1 MKIKVLALAA
11 AGILATTPMQADA
24 ADAAAGE
31 KVFKTRC
38 MTCHMAEPGKHK
50 VGPSLYGVVGRE
62 AGTTDFKRYVG
73 LKGVDFVWNEENLY
87 EYIADPNKFIREKT
101 DNKRSGMAFKLP
113 DSDDRKDVIAYL
125 KTLQ

>member
-11 AGILATTPMQADA
+11 AGILATAPMQAGA
-24 ADAAAGE
+24 ADVAAGE

-38 MTCHMAEPGKHK
+38 MTCHTAESGKHK

-62 AGTTDFKRYVG
+62 AGSTDFKRYVG
-73 LKGVDFVWNEENLY
+73 LKGVDFVWNEENIYTYL
-87 EYIADPNKFIREKT
+87 ADPNKFIRENT
-101 DNKRSGMAFKLP
+101 DNKRSGMAFKLA
-113 DSDDRKDVIAYL
+113 DSEDRKDVIAYL